1 VRIIVR
7 NLINKFWTGNHKDE
21 QAATGG
27 EGPAEVKPAETA
39 PGGGPH
45 PPQSDLPAEQ
55 GTNETATAE
64 DMAGTEI
71 GPLETLAAAAPSL
84 ETASL
89 SETLVGRTR
98 PSGNGTSEPLLRAA
112 QRCHV
117 GAVRP
122 RNEDSC
128 LTFVAT
134 SGGKEPVLP
143 FGLFIVADGMGGHF
157 AGDEASKQASR
168 MVAEQIL
175 THIYMPMLR
184 GNGVASAH
192 SPQQPV
198 QEVMERAVQ
207 SANQALF
214 SPDPDKD
221 SGTTLTAVL
230 ICGRRLYLAH
240 VGDSRAY
247 LLQDGELEQLTTD
260 HSYVQRLRTVGQITA
275 EEAASH
281 PHRNVLYRAV
291 GQGGEL
297 EIETYTR
304 SLTRPG
310 KLVVCSDGLWG
321 LAPEVMIQSVL
332 EDDLNLQEM
341 ADKLTSLALQ
351 GGGHDNITI
360 IVVEF
365 AV

>member
-7 NLINKFWTGNHKDE
+7 NLINKLWTSNKNEGE
-21 QAATGG
+21 AA
-27 EGPAEVKPAETA
+27 PA
-39 PGGGPH
+39 PGTEATMAAEGVTPIATETG
-45 PPQSDLPAEQ
+45 LPAEEN
-55 GTNETATAE
+55 GSTPAVAE
-64 DMAGTEI
+64 DVL
-71 GPLETLAAAAPSL
+71 PDAATQSL
-84 ETASL
+84 DTASF
-89 SETLVGRTR
+89 SQTLVSRTR
-98 PSGNGTSEPLLRAA
+98 PSGEEAYEPLLRAA

-117 GAVRP
+117 GAIRP

-128 LTFVAT
+128 FTFVAT
-134 SGGKEPVLP
+134 TGGREPLLP

-157 AGDEASKQASR
+157 AGDEASKVASR
-168 MVAEQIL
+168 TVAEQVL
-175 THIYMPMLR
+175 SHIYMPLLK
-184 GNGVASAH
+184 GDGSVASQ

-198 QEVMERAVQ
+198 QEVMKRAVQ
-207 SANQALF
+207 AANTSLYN
-214 SPDPDKD
+214 PDPDKD

-247 LLQDGELEQLTTD
+247 LCQDGNLEQLTTD
-260 HSYVQRLRTVGQITA
+260 HSYVQRLQTVGQITA

-281 PHRNVLYRAV
+281 PQRNVLYRAV

-297 EIETYTR
+297 EIDTYTR
-304 SLTRPG
+304 SLNRPG
-310 KLVVCSDGLWG
+310 KLVLCSDGLWG

-332 EDDLNLQEM
+332 EENLSLQEM
-341 ADKLTSLALQ
+341 ADKLTELALQ

>member
-7 NLINKFWTGNHKDE
+7 DIFNKFWTGNNKNE
-21 QAATGG
+21 EMGAVGKEPAQAKAS
-27 EGPAEVKPAETA
+27 ETISGSNPRA
-39 PGGGPH
+39 
-45 PPQSDLPAEQ
+45 PQSDLAAEAEESQ
-55 GTNETATAE
+55 VETGEVETAGETR
-64 DMAGTEI
+64 
-71 GPLETLAAAAPSL
+71 PLEELAATLPSL

-89 SETLVGRTR
+89 SETLIGRTR
-98 PSGNGTSEPLLRAA
+98 LSGNDSIEPLLHAA

-117 GAVRP
+117 GAVRA

-128 LTFVAT
+128 FTFIST
-134 SGGKEPVLP
+134 SGGKELLLP

-157 AGDEASKQASR
+157 AGDEASKEATR
-168 MVAEQIL
+168 MVAEQVL
-175 THIYMPMLR
+175 AHIYMPMLK
-184 GNGVASAH
+184 GNGVASGH

-207 SANQALF
+207 AANQALY

-221 SGTTLTAVL
+221 CGTTLTAVL

-247 LLQDGELEQLTTD
+247 LLQDGQLEQLTTD
-260 HSYVQRLRTVGQITA
+260 HSYVERLRTVGQITA

-297 EIETYTR
+297 EIDTYTR

-321 LAPEVMIQSVL
+321 LAPEIMIQSIL
-332 EDDLNLQEM
+332 EDDLSLQAM
-341 ADKLTSLALQ
+341 ADKLTTLALQ

-360 IVVEF
+360 IVAEF